1 MTYADLLRL
10 ANAFGESRTLLAAN
24 DLDVFTAI
32 GRAGRT
38 VGEIA
43 KRCKADPEGL
53 RLLLNAL
60 VGLGLLALLG
70 KRYRNTPLGRHHLDR
85 RSPEAISNLLGLFG
99 HHWQDWTDMPHAIR
113 KGRPGWAPITKSPSF
128 RRRFS
133 LAMHERS
140 YVLAA
145 PTVATLRL
153 PRMARRF
160 LDLGGGPGSYAIALA
175 KRYPRLEGVVLD
187 QTVTV
192 ARRLIRRHRL
202 EHRLRARAGSIFK
215 AALGNGYDAVLVS
228 NVIHVFNERENRSLL
243 KRVRASLRPGGK
255 VFIVEFFLDDS
266 LTRPA
271 KASVFSL
278 MMYKFTAGGRC
289 YSWSEVEG
297 WLKGLGFGRF
307 KRHTVTPDIG
317 TLEATK
323 VRSWRVLPPS
333 HRGTRCLGAGPA
345 PA

>member
-1 MTYADLLRL
+1 MTYADLMRL

-43 KRCKADPEGL
+43 RRCKADPEGL
-53 RLLLNAL
+53 GLLLNAL
-60 VGLGLLALLG
+60 VGLGLLTLLG
-70 KRYRNTPLGRHHLDR
+70 KRYRNTPLGRRYLDR
-85 RSPEAISNLLGLFG
+85 RSPKALSNLLWLFG
-99 HHWQDWTDMPHAIR
+99 HHWQDWTDMPQAVR
-113 KGRPGWAPITKSPSF
+113 KGRPGWAPVTRSPSF

-133 LAMHERS
+133 FAMHERS
-140 YVLAA
+140 HVLAG
-145 PTVATLRL
+145 PTVATIRL
-153 PRMARRF
+153 PRTARRF

-192 ARRLIRRHRL
+192 ARRLIRQHRL
-202 EHRLRARAGSIFK
+202 GNRLRARAGSIFT
-215 AALGNGYDAVLVS
+215 AALGTGYDAVLVS
-228 NVIHVFNERENRSLL
+228 NVIHVFNERENRALMR
-243 KRVRASLRPGGK
+243 RVRAALRPGGK

-266 LTRPA
+266 LTRPP
-271 KASVFSL
+271 KASVFSV

-289 YSWSEVEG
+289 YGWNEAEG
-297 WLKGLGFGRF
+297 WLKALGFGKF
-307 KRHTVTPDIG
+307 KRHRVTPDVG

-323 VRSWRVLPPS
+323 L
-333 HRGTRCLGAGPA
+333 
-345 PA
+345 